1 MSLLDIAKEIKNSG
15 FDARKDSANG
25 QDKIPAGS
33 YPVMLRSASFT
44 VAKSGW
50 EMLRYE
56 FDIQDGD
63 QAGRTELAQF
73 GTLEEWNGKNIKW
86 AVERTTKFF
95 QKAVVLS
102 GDEVLISDFEDGAAL
117 AEGLQ
122 RKAVGSFFILNIEE
136 STSKGKTYRSYDLE
150 EIPGA
155 DIAADKKGPEIDD
168 KDLPF

>member
-1 MSLLDIAKEIKNSG
+1 MSLLEIAQEIKKSG

-25 QDKIPAGS
+25 QEKIPAGS
-33 YPVMLRSASFT
+33 YPVLLRSASFNI
-44 VAKSGW
+44 AKSGW

-56 FDIQDGD
+56 FDIQEGD

-95 QKAVVLS
+95 QKAIVLS
-102 GDEVLISDFEDGAAL
+102 GDEVLISDFEDGPSLMEA
-117 AEGLQ
+117 LQ
-122 RKAVGSFFILNIEE
+122 RKAVGSYYILNIEE

-150 EIPGA
+150 EMPGA
-155 DIAADKKGPEIDD
+155 EVASKANGIEINDD
-168 KDLPF
+168 DLPF